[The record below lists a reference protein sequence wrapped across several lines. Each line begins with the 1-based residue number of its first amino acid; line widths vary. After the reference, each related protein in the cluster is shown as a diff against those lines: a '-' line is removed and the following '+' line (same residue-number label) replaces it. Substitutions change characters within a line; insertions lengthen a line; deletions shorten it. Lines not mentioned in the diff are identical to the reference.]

1 MKDMLDKILQIE
13 EKYVELGTILSDP
26 DVIADYEKF
35 RDLSKQRKAMEET
48 VEVYHQWKDNM
59 DAIEDAK
66 ELLKSES
73 DPEMKQFLHGEI
85 DANEAKN
92 LELEER
98 MKVLLLPRDPMD
110 DKDIMLEIRGGAGG
124 DEANIFAGDLMRMYL
139 RYADKQG
146 WQSQILSKTDC
157 EAGGVSEVII
167 SIKGDSIYSKLKYE
181 SGVHRVQRV
190 PQTESQGRVHTSTA
204 TVAVMPEVDDV
215 EIELNPND
223 LEISTAR
230 SGGAGGQNVNK
241 VETAVR
247 VFHKP
252 SGIMIF
258 CTEERSQLQN
268 KERAL
273 QILKAKL
280 YDIETQKQMQEITD
294 LRRSQVGTGDRSE
307 RIRTYNFPQGRLTDH
322 RIGQNLNVWT
332 VIDGDLDELINLLME
347 HIGRPNVGK
356 STLLNTV
363 IGQKIVIATDKAQTT
378 RKRIKG
384 IYTNEEGQIV
394 FIDTPGIHKPLDK
407 LGEFLMDEAKC
418 SIPDADLILF
428 LVDAS
433 EPAGAGDKWIVENLL
448 KKTDIP
454 IIIVLNKVDKLK
466 DPIKKEQNVLTYK
479 TLFDINLPTARISAQ
494 TGRNIDTLISTIMR
508 KLPCGQPIYDE
519 DDLTDESMRSIT
531 QEIIREKILLNTKDE
546 IPHSVAVLIEKYEE
560 KEDIDRRT

>member
-13 EKYVELGTILSDP
+13 EKYTELGQKLSDP
-26 DVIADYEKF
+26 AIIADYEKF

-48 VEVYHQWKDNM
+48 VEVYHQWKTNE

-66 ELLKSES
+66 ELLKTES
-73 DPEMKQFLHGEI
+73 DAEMKKFLHSEI
-85 DANEAKN
+85 ESNEQKN
-92 LELEER
+92 KELEEK

-215 EIELNPND
+215 EVELNPND

-252 SGIMIF
+252 TGIMIF

-280 YDIETQKQMQEITD
+280 YDMEVQKQMQEITD

-347 HIGRPNVGK
+347 HD
-356 STLLNTV
+356 
-363 IGQKIVIATDKAQTT
+363 Q
-378 RKRIKG
+378 
-384 IYTNEEGQIV
+384 
-394 FIDTPGIHKPLDK
+394 
-407 LGEFLMDEAKC
+407 
-418 SIPDADLILF
+418 
-428 LVDAS
+428 
-433 EPAGAGDKWIVENLL
+433 
-448 KKTDIP
+448 
-454 IIIVLNKVDKLK
+454 KLK
-466 DPIKKEQNVLTYK
+466 LEKLAE
-479 TLFDINLPTARISAQ
+479 IN
-494 TGRNIDTLISTIMR
+494 
-508 KLPCGQPIYDE
+508 
-519 DDLTDESMRSIT
+519 
-531 QEIIREKILLNTKDE
+531 
-546 IPHSVAVLIEKYEE
+546 
-560 KEDIDRRT
+560 

>member
-1 MKDMLDKILQIE
+1 MLDKILQIE
-13 EKYVELGTILSDP
+13 EKYKELGVTLSDP
-26 DVIADYEKF
+26 AVIQDYEKF

-48 VEVYHQWKDNM
+48 VEVYQQWKSNEE
-59 DAIEDAK
+59 AIEDAK
-66 ELLKSES
+66 ELIKSES
-73 DPEMKQFLHGEI
+73 DEEMKAFLKSEI
-85 DANEAKN
+85 ETNEAKN
-92 LELEER
+92 KELEER

-110 DKDIMLEIRGGAGG
+110 DKDIMLEIRGSAGG

-146 WQSQILSKTDC
+146 WQTQILSMTDC

-215 EIELNPND
+215 EIELRPED

-332 VIDGDLDELINLLME
+332 VIDGDLDELINLLIE
-347 HIGRPNVGK
+347 HD
-356 STLLNTV
+356 
-363 IGQKIVIATDKAQTT
+363 Q
-378 RKRIKG
+378 
-384 IYTNEEGQIV
+384 
-394 FIDTPGIHKPLDK
+394 
-407 LGEFLMDEAKC
+407 
-418 SIPDADLILF
+418 
-428 LVDAS
+428 
-433 EPAGAGDKWIVENLL
+433 
-448 KKTDIP
+448 
-454 IIIVLNKVDKLK
+454 KLK
-466 DPIKKEQNVLTYK
+466 LEKLAE
-479 TLFDINLPTARISAQ
+479 IN
-494 TGRNIDTLISTIMR
+494 
-508 KLPCGQPIYDE
+508 
-519 DDLTDESMRSIT
+519 
-531 QEIIREKILLNTKDE
+531 
-546 IPHSVAVLIEKYEE
+546 
-560 KEDIDRRT
+560 